1 MWFRSAPDSCGGL
14 RSANLPYGPGLI
26 VPSGIATDDS
36 IKAYFDTL
44 SRIGRLV
51 SLYDFENREQLFPAV
66 DSCQKFC
73 LLTLGQA
80 VQAEFACFLTHA
92 EHLHDPRR
100 RFTLTPEDIRL
111 LNPNTRTCPVFRGQR
126 DAEITKKIYCNV
138 PVLICETEGEKT
150 SVLPPLWNRLRAAPL
165 LCRPSCRRRCWIL

>member
-44 SRIGRLV
+44 SRTGRLV
-51 SLYDFENREQLFPAV
+51 SLHDFENRERLFPAV
-66 DSCQKFC
+66 DSRQKFC

-80 VQAEFACFLTHA
+80 AQAEFACFLTHA

-111 LNPNTRTCPVFRGQR
+111 LNPPTPAPAQC
-126 DAEITKKIYCNV
+126 
-138 PVLICETEGEKT
+138 
-150 SVLPPLWNRLRAAPL
+150 SAASGMQKSPKRFTVMC
-165 LCRPSCRRRCWIL
+165 LC